1 MSASVSPCAKCRL
14 LFAAILDCKLQISNQ
29 GNVPISARLSG
40 HAVNCSFDS
49 LEPAA
54 IQTCSLQKP
63 LSSMELYGSEGVL
76 LTFPVNATPAGVIP
90 YLENLPAMS
99 AMINST
105 QLGPAQNGSAQY
117 PGAQPSPMPTTAA
130 EDVWVQGP
138 LRVTFS
144 AAECSVPTTPG
155 MVVVGAVQH
164 ATGCCWLGL
173 YHNP

>member
-1 MSASVSPCAKCRL
+1 MSPLVCSHLGLQASDIQPRQRPDQRTPVGACSQQQLRQFRASCYPYL
-14 LFAAILDCKLQISNQ
+14 L
-29 GNVPISARLSG
+29 SAEATQQL
-40 HAVNCSFDS
+40 
-49 LEPAA
+49 
-54 IQTCSLQKP
+54 
-63 LSSMELYGSEGVL
+63 ELYGSEGVL

-105 QLGPAQNGSAQY
+105 QLGPAQNDSAQY